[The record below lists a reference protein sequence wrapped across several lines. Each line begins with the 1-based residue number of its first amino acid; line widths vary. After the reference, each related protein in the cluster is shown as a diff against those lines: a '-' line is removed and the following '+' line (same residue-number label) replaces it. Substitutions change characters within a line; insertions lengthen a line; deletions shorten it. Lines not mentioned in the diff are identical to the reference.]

1 MPLVEQW
8 LVDSYLICIFTLY
21 CVAYERSSSFRNME
35 KKYILDKE
43 TTLRKLKRLAYE
55 IAERNYTEQQMFF
68 AGIRQSGFTVAKLL
82 AKEVMEISNI
92 HVELVEII
100 MDKRYPVEVLLDRE
114 IGFNNQS
121 VVIIDDVANS
131 GKVMLYALKPFLNFQ
146 PKQIQ
151 TLVLVERTHKTFP
164 IQPDYVGLS
173 VATTLEEHI
182 YVELEGDEITGA
194 YLV

>member
-1 MPLVEQW
+1 
-8 LVDSYLICIFTLY
+8 
-21 CVAYERSSSFRNME
+21 ME

-43 TTLRKLKRLAYE
+43 TTLLKLKRLAYE
-55 IAERNYTEQQMFF
+55 IAERNYAEQQLFF
-68 AGIRQSGFTVAKLL
+68 AGIRQSGYTVAKLL

-100 MDKRYPVEVLLDRE
+100 MDKRYPVEVFLDRE

-121 VVIIDDVANS
+121 IVIIDDVANS
-131 GKVMLYALKPFLNFQ
+131 GKVMLYALKPFLSFQ

-164 IQPDYVGLS
+164 VQPDYVGLS
-173 VATTLEEHI
+173 IATTLEEHI
-182 YVELEGDEITGA
+182 YVELEEDEITGA
-194 YLV
+194 YLI

>member
-1 MPLVEQW
+1 M
-8 LVDSYLICIFTLY
+8 
-21 CVAYERSSSFRNME
+21 N

-43 TTLRKLKRLAYE
+43 TTLLKLKRLAYE
-55 IAERNYTEQQMFF
+55 IAERNYTEQQLFF
-68 AGIRQSGFTVAKLL
+68 AGIRQSGYTVAKLL

-92 HVELVEII
+92 HVELVEVI
-100 MDKRYPVEVLLDRE
+100 MDKRYPVEVFLDRE

-121 VVIIDDVANS
+121 IVIIDDVANS
-131 GKVMLYALKPFLNFQ
+131 GKAMLYALKPFLNFQ

-164 IQPDYVGLS
+164 VQPDYVGLS
-173 VATTLEEHI
+173 IATTLEEHI
-182 YVELEGDEITGA
+182 YVELKGDENTGA

>member
-1 MPLVEQW
+1 MG
-8 LVDSYLICIFTLY
+8 
-21 CVAYERSSSFRNME
+21 

-43 TTLRKLKRLAYE
+43 TTLLKLKRLAYE
-55 IAERNYTEQQMFF
+55 IAERNYNEQQLFF
-68 AGIRQSGFTVAKLL
+68 AGIRQSGYTVATLL

-100 MDKRYPVEVLLDRE
+100 MDKRYPVEVFLDRE

-131 GKVMLYALKPFLNFQ
+131 GKVMLYALKPFLSFQ

-151 TLVLVERTHKTFP
+151 TLVLVERTHKVFP

>member
-1 MPLVEQW
+1 
-8 LVDSYLICIFTLY
+8 
-21 CVAYERSSSFRNME
+21 ME

-43 TTLRKLKRLAYE
+43 TTSRKLKRLAYE
-55 IAERNYTEQQMFF
+55 IAERNYDEQQMFF
-68 AGIRQSGFTVAKLL
+68 AGIRQSGLTVAKLL
-82 AKEVMEISNI
+82 AEQVMEISNI
-92 HVELVEII
+92 HVELVEVTL
-100 MDKRYPVEVLLDRE
+100 DKKYPVEVFFDRE

-121 VVIIDDVANS
+121 ILIIDDVANS
-131 GKVMLYALKPFLNFQ
+131 GKTMLYALKPFLSFQ
-146 PKQIQ
+146 PKKIQ

-182 YVELEGDEITGA
+182 YVEQQGDEITGA

>member
-1 MPLVEQW
+1 M
-8 LVDSYLICIFTLY
+8 
-21 CVAYERSSSFRNME
+21 ER
-35 KKYILDKE
+35 KYILDKE

-55 IAERNYTEQQMFF
+55 IAERNYTEQQLFF
-68 AGIRQSGFTVAKLL
+68 AGIRESGYTVARLL

-131 GKVMLYALKPFLNFQ
+131 GKVMLYALKPFLHFH

-164 IQPDYVGLS
+164 VQPDYVGLS
-173 VATTLEEHI
+173 IATTLEEHI
-182 YVELEGDEITGA
+182 YVELKGDEITGA
-194 YLV
+194 YLL

>member
-1 MPLVEQW
+1 M
-8 LVDSYLICIFTLY
+8 D
-21 CVAYERSSSFRNME
+21 R
-35 KKYILDKE
+35 KYILDKE
-43 TTLRKLKRLAYE
+43 TTVRKLKRLAYE
-55 IAERNYTEQQMFF
+55 IAERNYNEQQLFF
-68 AGIRQSGFTVAKLL
+68 AGIRQSGYTVASLL

-100 MDKRYPVEVLLDRE
+100 MDKRYPVEVFLDRE

-151 TLVLVERTHKTFP
+151 TLVLVERTHKVFP

-182 YVELEGDEITGA
+182 YVELEGDEISGA

>member
-1 MPLVEQW
+1 
-8 LVDSYLICIFTLY
+8 
-21 CVAYERSSSFRNME
+21 ME

-43 TTLRKLKRLAYE
+43 TTLLKLKRLAYE
-55 IAERNYTEQQMFF
+55 IAERNYTEQQLFF
-68 AGIRQSGFTVAKLL
+68 AGIRESGYTVARLL

-100 MDKRYPVEVLLDRE
+100 MDKRYPVEVFLDRE

-121 VVIIDDVANS
+121 IVIIDDVANS
-131 GKVMLYALKPFLNFQ
+131 GKAMLYALKPFLNFQ

-164 IQPDYVGLS
+164 VQPDYVGLS
-173 VATTLEEHI
+173 IATTLEEHI
-182 YVELEGDEITGA
+182 YVELKGDEITGA
-194 YLV
+194 YLI

>member
-1 MPLVEQW
+1 
-8 LVDSYLICIFTLY
+8 
-21 CVAYERSSSFRNME
+21 ME

-55 IAERNYTEQQMFF
+55 IAERNYNEQQLFF
-68 AGIRQSGFTVAKLL
+68 AGIRQSGVTVAKLL

-100 MDKRYPVEVLLDRE
+100 MDKRQPVEVLLNRE

-121 VVIIDDVANS
+121 VIIIDDVANS

-164 IQPDYVGLS
+164 VQPDYVGLS
-173 VATTLEEHI
+173 IATTLEEHI

>member
-1 MPLVEQW
+1 M
-8 LVDSYLICIFTLY
+8 D
-21 CVAYERSSSFRNME
+21 

-55 IAERNYTEQQMFF
+55 IAERNYNEQQLFF
-68 AGIRQSGFTVAKLL
+68 AGIRKSGYTVAALL

-100 MDKRYPVEVLLDRE
+100 MDKRYPVEVFLDRE
-114 IGFNNQS
+114 IGFNNHS
-121 VVIIDDVANS
+121 IVIIDDVSNS
-131 GKVMLYALKPFLNFQ
+131 GKVMLYALKPFLSFQ

-151 TLVLVERTHKTFP
+151 TLVLVERTHKAFP

-182 YVELEGDEITGA
+182 YVELDGDEITGA